1 MNWQYFY
8 KKKEK
13 IKKDRTNTEGG
24 TWIMDYQN
32 ASQYSKRMVLENAVL
47 TKSPEEIV
55 ILYQQLGEVECSA
68 RALGLACRF
77 LRIGACQG
85 AC

>member
-1 MNWQYFY
+1 MELYELAIFLQ
-8 KKKEK
+8 KERK

-55 ILYQQLGEVECSA
+55 ILYQQLGEVESSA
-68 RALGLACRF
+68 RALRPGSRF
-77 LRIGACQG
+77 CG
-85 AC
+85 